1 MKILIEIFGQGKDL
15 NCLQMGCRGVVIF
28 LFALILIRISGRRSF
43 GVRTPLDN
51 IIVILLGTVLGRA
64 IVGASSFLPVVITSL
79 IIVLLHRLFA
89 WLVVHSKQF
98 SNLTEGDKII
108 LFKEGKFIEDNL
120 NKGLVC
126 KEDIMQEVRKSA
138 LTDDLEKIEKIYIE
152 RNGEISTLKKDTG

>member
-64 IVGASSFLPVVITSL
+64 IVGASSFLPVVVTSL
-79 IIVLLHRLFA
+79 IIVLLHRLFS
-89 WLVVHSKQF
+89 WFIVHSKQF
-98 SNLTEGDKII
+98 SRLTEGDKII
-108 LFKEGKFIEDNL
+108 LFQDGQFIEEN
-120 NKGLVC
+120 
-126 KEDIMQEVRKSA
+126 
-138 LTDDLEKIEKIYIE
+138 
-152 RNGEISTLKKDTG
+152 